1 MKCLGFFCDGGNTTR
16 CSESAVD
23 DVADGGNTAVYLHG
37 GLKGRLRCLRLFVG
51 HRRLSDAADSSAWGT
66 LLPSFTSRMFLSVTH
81 VAVTMT
87 LVMFNVVV
95 MFMMMV
101 LRVVVMVRTAWWR

>member
-1 MKCLGFFCDGGNTTR
+1 
-16 CSESAVD
+16 
-23 DVADGGNTAVYLHG
+23 
-37 GLKGRLRCLRLFVG
+37 
-51 HRRLSDAADSSAWGT
+51 
-66 LLPSFTSRMFLSVTH
+66 MFLSVTH